1 MARRLLPVAPLAGS
15 QNLLT
20 LANVRMNENSVDQL
34 PWRLTDDFRRPAH
47 LNCGRLDPIIEA
59 AQAATFEVT
68 GNPGVTRPS

>member
-1 MARRLLPVAPLAGS
+1 
-15 QNLLT
+15 
-20 LANVRMNENSVDQL
+20 MNENSVDQL